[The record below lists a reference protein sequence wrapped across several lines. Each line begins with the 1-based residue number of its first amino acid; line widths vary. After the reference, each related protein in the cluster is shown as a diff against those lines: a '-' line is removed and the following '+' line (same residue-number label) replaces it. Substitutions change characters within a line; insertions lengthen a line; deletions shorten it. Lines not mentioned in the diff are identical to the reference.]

1 MNPYQAP
8 PVFPHSVDALEVSTG
23 EDNYSESETPAE
35 AAALGAALGAVAG
48 WAVLSFF
55 DLGALLFHRGA
66 IAAGIA
72 VAMAVFFIHRRQRSR
87 RNA

>member
-1 MNPYQAP
+1 
-8 PVFPHSVDALEVSTG
+8 VDALEVSTG
-23 EDNYSESETPAE
+23 EDNYGESEAPAE

-55 DLGALLFHRGA
+55 DLGSLLFHRGA
-66 IAAGIA
+66 IAAGVL
-72 VAMAVFFIHRRQRSR
+72 VAMAVFFIHRRQRAR

>member
-8 PVFPHSVDALEVSTG
+8 PVFPRSVDALEVVSEE
-23 EDNYSESETPAE
+23 EDNAASEAPAE

-55 DLGALLFHRGA
+55 DLGSLLFHRGA
-66 IAAGIA
+66 IAAGVF
-72 VAMAVFFIHRRQRSR
+72 VAMAVFYIHRRQRAR
-87 RNA
+87 RFS